1 MRATIIL
8 LFWLVAVTGTV
19 LALLVALLFLVDV
32 DVFRDQI
39 ERQLSSTVGR
49 EVVLQGPLILEPSL
63 TPRIAF
69 NGLKIANPDW
79 ASRPFLA
86 TVDRFDIR
94 ASLLPLLQG
103 KLKIVFVEFHGVD
116 LLLEKTPDGINNFT
130 FIEIDEL
137 AMLPVIERMTL
148 YDVTIAYKGPD
159 WPVKRLHLAEVTAR
173 KVPDAP
179 AELTARMAVNTV
191 PVTVTLRGEPH
202 DAGVLKGPWQ
212 ITLLGKAGDLSL
224 RVAGNIANPLDWRHG
239 EYRLDL
245 KGRRLKDMETL
256 SGYPLPE
263 AEPVELA
270 ANIRYHLDEY
280 IELDE
285 LSGHFG
291 TSDFQGSLRWDMMS
305 PRSAIRMRLESQHL
319 YAGDMAIDNLLARND
334 DPTAPKSGGEPF
346 NIGSL
351 GAIGLDVK
359 ILVHQFI
366 GPEKTLRDIGLTT
379 QADQQQLRLI
389 IDNASLDDTHIT
401 GQMTLPWGERLRK
414 QASDTAL
421 DTLLRHAG
429 LDVRAKTPDAI
440 YRYATSLAGNTN
452 ELRLSSIEIT
462 AQPGEALT
470 LRARAALNDKPV
482 TIKLRGESLA
492 ALAQR
497 PAGPWQELALEV
509 RGDDIRLDATGSM
522 AHPLQAG
529 GLDIRYALS
538 GPDIGR
544 LLPLRGAW
552 SLAGHYADLSDRHV
566 FDELKARVGR
576 SDISGRIVFHQG
588 GSRPGLVAKLD
599 SGELHVDEILPRKAA
614 ETTASPDLSRPLEID
629 ELAALDLD
637 IEARIRRLEG
647 LAKPV
652 NNIMLTVH
660 ASEQNLMLGPVRATI
675 DGVQLDARAQLPWG
689 RRLAATGTNGATIQR
704 LLEQTD
710 LALRAQVPD
719 GTLHHRTVIMNHPTD
734 LELTGLVA
742 SAAPGETLQ
751 VNARARLDDN
761 PVRFSLQAEPLARLL
776 LRPYGPWQ
784 DLAVKIQ
791 LGDIRFRENG
801 SIEHPFE
808 ARGFDIRYGL
818 HGPDIDVLLSRF
830 DLVLPLEGAW
840 SLTGHFADLSTGV
853 AFDELKMAAGNSDI
867 GGVIKVYNR
876 ELRPRVVA
884 RLDSGQI
891 YLRDLLPVNE
901 PEKATET
908 GNVMPDYD
916 LPVEH
921 LHEFDGELDF
931 SGKRLRTAAGELG
944 DISFRAT
951 LKDGVLRVD
960 PFRVRGWAGALIESD
975 ATIDAAQDPPEI
987 VWQWIAR
994 QLDYGLLLKQTGFAE
1009 TVEGTLDITLR
1020 LAGKGHSLREILG
1033 DANGQLIIV
1042 GQVGRFGS
1050 RRLDLWGSDLVT
1062 TMLSPSWRRE
1072 DVTDLNCLV
1081 ARVGIEDGVASS
1093 DSLLV
1098 DTRRVTIGAAGTLD
1112 FGSEELNLVFAPRP
1126 KRISLVSLTNPV
1138 RVTGTMGAPKVAV
1151 TVLPRNRTAAAG
1163 AGVLAGLVNPGYL
1176 IFTFTQTGS
1185 RQANPCA
1192 AAIEKAM
1199 IMKGRSDELDGLT
1212 PAAPPARF
1220 SLLPGCTRSGQRR
1233 VQ

>member
-1 MRATIIL
+1 
-8 LFWLVAVTGTV
+8 
-19 LALLVALLFLVDV
+19 VALLFLVDV

-39 ERQLSSTVGR
+39 ERQLSSAFGR
-49 EVVLQGPLILEPSL
+49 EVVLEGPLILEPSL
-63 TPRIAF
+63 TPRIKV

-103 KLKIVFVEFHGVD
+103 KLKIVFVELHGVD
-116 LLLEKTPDGINNFT
+116 LQLEKMPDGTNNFT
-130 FIEIDEL
+130 FIEIGEL
-137 AMLPVIERMTL
+137 AVPPVIERMKL

-159 WPVKRLHLAEVTAR
+159 WPGKRLHLAEVTAR
-173 KVPDAP
+173 KVPDEP
-179 AELTARMAVNTV
+179 AELTARMDVNAV

-202 DAGVLKGPWQ
+202 DAGVLQGPWQ
-212 ITLLGKAGDLSL
+212 ISLLGKAGDLSL
-224 RVAGNIANPLDWRHG
+224 RVEGDIASPLEWRHG

-245 KGRRLKDMETL
+245 KGRRLKDLETL

-270 ANIRYHLDEY
+270 ATIRFKLDDY

-291 TSDFQGSLRWDMMS
+291 TSDFQGSLRWDMMA
-305 PRSAIRMRLESQHL
+305 PRTAIRMRLESQHL
-319 YAGDMAIDNLLARND
+319 YAGDMGIDALLARND
-334 DPTAPKSGGEPF
+334 VPTASKSGGEPF

-351 GAIGLDVK
+351 GVIDLDVK
-359 ILVHQFI
+359 LLVHQFI
-366 GPEKTLRDIGLTT
+366 GPEKTLRDISLTT

-389 IDNASLDDTHIT
+389 IDNATLDDTHIT
-401 GQMTLPWGERLRK
+401 GHLTLPWGERLLK

-429 LDVRAKTPDAI
+429 LEVRAKTPDAI

-452 ELRLSSIEIT
+452 EFRLSSVEIT
-462 AQPGEALT
+462 AQPGEALA

-482 TIKLRGESLA
+482 TLKLRGESLA

-509 RGDDIRLDATGSM
+509 RGDDIRLDATGSV
-522 AHPLQAG
+522 ARPLQAG

-552 SLAGHYADLSDRHV
+552 SLAGHYADLADRHV

-588 GSRPGLVAKLD
+588 GPRPGLVAKLD
-599 SGELHVDEILPRKAA
+599 SGQLHVDEILPGKTA
-614 ETTASPDLSRPLEID
+614 ETTASPDLSRPLDID
-629 ELAALDLD
+629 ELAAPDLD
-637 IEARIRRLEG
+637 IEARVERLEG

-652 NNIMLTVH
+652 KNILLTVH
-660 ASEQNLMLGPVRATI
+660 ANGQNLTLGPVKAAI
-675 DGVQLDARAQLPWG
+675 DGVQIDARAQLPWG
-689 RRLAATGTNGATIQR
+689 QRLAATGTNGVTIQR

-710 LALRAQVPD
+710 LALQAQVPD
-719 GTLHHRTVIMNHPTD
+719 GTLHHRAVIMDHAVD
-734 LELTGLVA
+734 LELTGIAA

-761 PVRFSLQAEPLARLL
+761 PVRLRLQAEPLARLL
-776 LRPYGPWQ
+776 LRPRGPWQ

-791 LGDIRFRENG
+791 LGDNRFRASG
-801 SIEHPFE
+801 SVERPFE
-808 ARGFDIRYGL
+808 ARGFDIRYAL
-818 HGPDIDVLLSRF
+818 HGPDIDALLSRF
-830 DLVLPLEGAW
+830 DLALPLEGAW
-840 SLTGHFADLSTGV
+840 SLTGHFADLSNGV
-853 AFDELKMAAGNSDI
+853 VFDELKMAAGSSDI
-867 GGVIKVYNR
+867 SGVINVYTG
-876 ELRPRVVA
+876 ELRPRVLA

-891 YLRDLLPVNE
+891 YLSDLLPVSE

-908 GNVMPDYD
+908 GNVIPDFD
-916 LPVEH
+916 LPLAH

-931 SGKRLRTAAGELG
+931 NGKHLRTAVGDLG
-944 DISFRAT
+944 DIRVRAT

-960 PFRVRGWAGALIESD
+960 PFRVRGWGGALIESG

-987 VWQWIAR
+987 DWQWIAR
-994 QLDYGLLLKQTGFAE
+994 QLDYGLLLEQAGFAE

-1020 LAGKGHSLREILG
+1020 LAGKGHTLHEILG

-1042 GQVGRFGS
+1042 GQGGRFGS

-1072 DVTDLNCLV
+1072 NVTDLNCLV

-1098 DTRRVTIGAAGTLD
+1098 DTRRITIGAAGTLN
-1112 FGSEELNLVFAPRP
+1112 FKNEELNLVFAPRP

-1138 RVTGTMGAPKVAV
+1138 RVTGTIRAPTVAV

-1163 AGVLAGLVNPGYL
+1163 AGLLSGLVNPGYL

-1185 RQANPCA
+1185 RQANPCV

-1199 IMKGRSDELDGLT
+1199 IMKGRPDEPDGLT

-1220 SLLPGCTRSGQRR
+1220 SLLPGCTRAGQRR
-1233 VQ
+1233 EQ